1 MIAIPLDN
9 KDATT
14 ISTLYGQA
22 PYFALLDEVGG
33 SFTVLENSAC
43 GNGVKGVEF
52 LKSKGIDGTVFY
64 HMGEGLY
71 KMYAQDGVSVFS
83 VQKELMSLDKIFLS
97 LQKEELVK
105 LDKSNYKELLD
116 AGVCESKCGC

>member
-1 MIAIPLDN
+1 
-9 KDATT
+9 
-14 ISTLYGQA
+14 
-22 PYFALLDEVGG
+22 
-33 SFTVLENSAC
+33 
-43 GNGVKGVEF
+43 
-52 LKSKGIDGTVFY
+52 
-64 HMGEGLY
+64 MGEGLY